1 MVIRVVVIA
10 GDGRC
15 DCEQAR
21 PRRNQTE
28 CFCVSPPPGLMI
40 ALRSVPR
47 YLAQY
52 YYDYGV
58 GTEYCASLSS
68 RPLAEAASVPP

>member
-15 DCEQAR
+15 DGEQAR
-21 PRRNQTE
+21 PRRNQLE

-40 ALRSVPR
+40 ALRSVLR

-58 GTEYCASLSS
+58 LRFAFLTAL
-68 RPLAEAASVPP
+68 PLAEAASVPP